1 MGYQGNFDFFYGKE
15 SERYSYITIPKLL
28 LKDEKFKR
36 ISAEAKLMYGLLLDR
51 NSLSRKNG
59 WLDEQNRVYIIY
71 TIKEIQEDLNC
82 ATEKVSKV
90 LKELEEMGLIYRKR
104 NGRGKANY
112 IYVMDYMS
120 IYRRE
125 REVQKGA
132 EDGDKNFDNRNSGI
146 SISENQGFRKSK
158 CNNTDINKTDFS
170 MRSAQYGGGKRK
182 YGKSKNAFC
191 NFPQREY
198 DFEELERM
206 LLANPVTVQR
216 TPCATLH
223 GAPADK

>member
-1 MGYQGNFDFFYGKE
+1 MGI
-15 SERYSYITIPKLL
+15 R
-28 LKDEKFKR
+28 
-36 ISAEAKLMYGLLLDR
+36 
-51 NSLSRKNG
+51 
-59 WLDEQNRVYIIY
+59 
-71 TIKEIQEDLNC
+71 
-82 ATEKVSKV
+82 
-90 LKELEEMGLIYRKR
+90 
-104 NGRGKANY
+104 
-112 IYVMDYMS
+112 
-120 IYRRE
+120 
-125 REVQKGA
+125 
-132 EDGDKNFDNRNSGI
+132 I

-170 MRSAQYGGGKRK
+170 MHSAQYGGGKRK

>member
-71 TIKEIQEDLNC
+71 TIKEIQADLNC

-125 REVQKGA
+125 REVQKG
-132 EDGDKNFDNRNSGI
+132 DDYGDKNFDNRNSGI
-146 SISENQGFRKSK
+146 SKIENQGFRKSK
-158 CNNTDINKTDFS
+158 WGCGCFLRPTQPTLNSFCSLTDSFLQVI
-170 MRSAQYGGGKRK
+170 A
-182 YGKSKNAFC
+182 
-191 NFPQREY
+191 
-198 DFEELERM
+198 
-206 LLANPVTVQR
+206 
-216 TPCATLH
+216 
-223 GAPADK
+223 